1 MITPEQLAR
10 CNRLTNQG
18 NLRVIRI
25 DDDGPKYG
33 VSNAWMACTPVITLP
48 PLVTNPL
55 RPTHSDLQADLH
67 HNAQML
73 GDMLMQWWRMNF
85 PGEDAS

>member
-1 MITPEQLAR
+1 MTPDQLDR

-33 VSNAWMACTPVITLP
+33 VSNAWMTCTPVIALP

-55 RPTHSDLQADLH
+55 RPTHSDLRADLH

-73 GDMLMQWWRMNF
+73 GEMLAQWYRMNF
-85 PGEDAS
+85 GEDAS